1 MLNSVLFF
9 LKNVKY
15 FIFQKIKIFID
26 SFSEKYYNVFRNQL
40 KEDFMNTKKIVVA
53 VVCALCL
60 FSSVFA
66 GGQKD
71 CKKLL
76 GVVTPA
82 ADHGFTAESIRH
94 CEAEVKHLTEKYGFD
109 YRFMTAAES
118 GEQSNAVETILAMKP
133 DAFVL

>member
-1 MLNSVLFF
+1 
-9 LKNVKY
+9 
-15 FIFQKIKIFID
+15 
-26 SFSEKYYNVFRNQL
+26 
-40 KEDFMNTKKIVVA
+40 MNTKKIVVA

-71 CKKLL
+71 RKKLL

-94 CEAEVKHLTEKYGFD
+94 CEAEVKRLAEKYGFD

-133 DAFVL
+133 DAFVLWPVSRNKLRSAAQLIDRKSVV